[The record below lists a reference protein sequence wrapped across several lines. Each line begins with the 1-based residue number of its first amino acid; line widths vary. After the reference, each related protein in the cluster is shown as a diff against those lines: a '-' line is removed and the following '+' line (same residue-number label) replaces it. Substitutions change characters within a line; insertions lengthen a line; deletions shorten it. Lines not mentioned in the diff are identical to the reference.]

1 MMNPTD
7 LRQITSKGISEEQ
20 INRQLEEFKLGF
32 PYLKLGGAKV
42 SF

>member
-7 LRQITSKGISEEQ
+7 LRQINSKGISEEQ

-32 PYLKLGGAKV
+32 LLQHQPKV